1 MRHSRG
7 GRFLLR
13 APTAQRPAVFPPVSM
28 LNSRLSMPKSTQLT
42 GRLRPSWT
50 QSRLFASGANAA
62 WGHRPVTTIARI
74 IAFALAVAVFSAV
87 PLCSATAEE
96 PVDLEHDLPSLLD
109 MGFAGRGPG
118 SLTKAKRE
126 YERLSQHTDGH
137 ASLDRA
143 LALILAHDSRFGEM
157 RRVLDESVQRWPHD
171 LDLIRLHAWSQL
183 SDRKIVDGLET
194 TVTLVETLS
203 RTTGNRI
210 GALGDEPASGGPDRY
225 AAVEFRV
232 ATFAGGAFGFASV
245 VAEEVEPGA
254 SGRVEELRTSVRG
267 TLGSSAV
274 SVFDATE
281 DRVNVAAASAIGSTK
296 ATRAANARRVAEEKV
311 NAGASLDAEQKK
323 LEEEAA
329 ARKAQAAELQQ
340 AARAALQELESQA
353 APYFNELNRLDAELG
368 SLLAAQS
375 AEKER
380 VDKASYEPNIASVRG
395 QIASVRSD
403 LAPIVSQYQQVDQ
416 QAVVALRALGVRVA
430 GLGKMHG
437 ANRARLRQ
445 NERRSESGRDAKV
458 TTDLRTKTRLA
469 TYLPLNFGRER
480 DLLLGS
486 DGETPV
492 GLD

>member
-1 MRHSRG
+1 
-7 GRFLLR
+7 
-13 APTAQRPAVFPPVSM
+13 
-28 LNSRLSMPKSTQLT
+28 MPKSTQLS
-42 GRLRPSWT
+42 GRLRPSWIRR
-50 QSRLFASGANAA
+50 RLSAFGAPAA
-62 WGHRPVTTIARI
+62 WGHRPITTTARI
-74 IAFALAVAVFSAV
+74 VAFALALAVFSGV
-87 PLCSATAEE
+87 PLCEATAED

-109 MGFAGRGPG
+109 IGMAGRGPG
-118 SLTKAKRE
+118 SLTKAKQE
-126 YERLSQHTDGH
+126 YERLSRHTDGH

-157 RRVLDESVQRWPHD
+157 RRVLEDSVQRWPHD

-194 TVTLVETLS
+194 TATLVETLS
-203 RTTGNRI
+203 RATGNRI
-210 GALGDEPASGGPDRY
+210 GALGDEPVSGDRDRY
-225 AAVEFRV
+225 AVVEFRV
-232 ATFAGGAFGFASV
+232 ATFAGGAFGFAGV
-245 VAEEVEPGA
+245 VVEEVEPGA

-267 TLGSSAV
+267 NLGSSAV

-281 DRVNVAAASAIGSTK
+281 DRVHVAAASAIGSIK
-296 ATRAANARRVAEEKV
+296 ASRAANARRVAEEKV
-311 NAGASLDAEQKK
+311 NTGASLDAEQKQ

-329 ARKAQAAELQQ
+329 ARKAQAAQLQQ
-340 AARAALQELESQA
+340 AAIAALQELESQA

-380 VDKASYEPNIASVRG
+380 VDKARYEPSIAMVRG
-395 QIASVRSD
+395 EIASVRSD
-403 LAPIVSQYQQVDQ
+403 LAPIVNQYQQVDR
-416 QAVVALRALGVRVA
+416 QAVMALRTLGIRVA

-458 TTDLRTKTRLA
+458 ATDLRTKTRLA
-469 TYLPLNFGRER
+469 TYLPLDFDRER

-486 DGETPV
+486 DVETSV